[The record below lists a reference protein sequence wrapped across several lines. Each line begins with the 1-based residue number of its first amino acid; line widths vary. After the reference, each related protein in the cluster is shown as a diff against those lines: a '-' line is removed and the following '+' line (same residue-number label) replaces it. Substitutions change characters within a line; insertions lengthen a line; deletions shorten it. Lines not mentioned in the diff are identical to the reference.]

1 MNMLLTD
8 KFLLA
13 NEKVVHEQAFIRN
26 NLLIKTTPQQKGQ
39 NRDKSHVLSFF

>member
-13 NEKVVHEQAFIRN
+13 NEKVVHERAFIRN
-26 NLLIKTTPQQKGQ
+26 NLLIKNNPTIKRTKPG
-39 NRDKSHVLSFF
+39 